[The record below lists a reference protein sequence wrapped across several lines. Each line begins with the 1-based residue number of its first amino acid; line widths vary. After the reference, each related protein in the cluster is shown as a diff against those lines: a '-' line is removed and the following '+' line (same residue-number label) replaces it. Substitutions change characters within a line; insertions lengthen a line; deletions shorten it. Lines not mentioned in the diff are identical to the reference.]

1 MRKHTELQ
9 TVLRFHFGTLTR
21 AAAYFGV
28 TEACVNNWGRKN
40 PAPFL
45 KHIREF
51 HRYSG
56 LSYGEI
62 AELVTRTEQ
71 QIE

>member
-1 MRKHTELQ
+1 MRNPTELQ
-9 TVLRFHFGTLTR
+9 LVLKKEFGTLTK

-28 TEACVNNWGRKN
+28 TEACVHHWGRSKPSN
-40 PAPFL
+40 FL

-56 LSYGEI
+56 LSHGEI
-62 AELVTRTEQ
+62 ADVVTRTEQ